1 MGPLS
6 GLGCRCVAPSRR
18 STISDHSGRPT
29 TATWRWL
36 ALAAVSAGL
45 TAASLAAVLLSPVPL
60 PPNLYIVGVLAFPVV
75 GGLVVAHRPG
85 NLIGRLLIL
94 VGAWNALGTA
104 ANTYVWM
111 NLEVGPLPSQN
122 LAAWLASWAFW
133 PAFPPMAIS
142 VAVFPSGR
150 LASRWLRWPLWV
162 GSAAAALL
170 TAAVMVLPVAVNDI
184 FWGDGVRNP
193 WGIAALA
200 PLAPV
205 SDLLPIL
212 VTVMIGLPTVD
223 LVLRWRRAQSVE
235 RLQMRWVALGFMVV
249 VVLGIAGLV
258 TEVLTT
264 TNELITVMLW
274 LGFGALP
281 AAIGVAVTQYR
292 LFEIDRLV
300 SRMVTYALL
309 VATLVGV
316 YAGGVIL
323 LRGLLPLQGDLAIA
337 ASTLMVAALFNPLRK
352 RVQLQVDR
360 RFNRSHYD
368 AQQEL
373 ERFAGRLRDNVELEG
388 LTDDLLAVV
397 RRTVQPSTATL
408 WIRKVPPQRHE
419 AKSRG

>member
-6 GLGCRCVAPSRR
+6 GLGRRCVAPSRR
-18 STISDHSGRPT
+18 STISDHSRRPT
-29 TATWRWL
+29 TASWRWL

-45 TAASLAAVLLSPVPL
+45 TAVSLTAVLLSPIPL
-60 PPNLYIVGVLAFPVV
+60 TPNLYLVGVIAFSVV
-75 GGLVVAHRPG
+75 GGLVVARRPG
-85 NLIGRLLIL
+85 NLVGRLLIL
-94 VGAWNALGTA
+94 VGAWFALGTA

-111 NLEVGPLPSQN
+111 SLEVGALPSQD
-122 LAAWLASWAFW
+122 LAKWLASWAFW

-162 GSAAAALL
+162 VSAASVLL
-170 TAAVMVLPVAVNDI
+170 TAVLMVLPVPVNDI

-193 WGIAALA
+193 WGIATLA
-200 PLAPV
+200 PLEPV
-205 SDLLPIL
+205 IDLLPIL
-212 VTVMIGLPTVD
+212 AIGMIGLATVD
-223 LVLRWRRAQSVE
+223 LILRWRRAESVE

-249 VVLGIAGLV
+249 VLLGVAGV
-258 TEVLTT
+258 VAEVVTT
-264 TNELITVMLW
+264 TDEFVYVFW

-300 SRMVTYALL
+300 SRTVTYALM

-316 YAGGVIL
+316 YAGGVIVL
-323 LRGLLPLQGDLAIA
+323 GGLLPLRGDLAIA
-337 ASTLMVAALFNPLRK
+337 ASTLMVAALFNPLRR

-360 RFNRSHYD
+360 RFNRSHYV

-373 ERFAGRLRDNVELEG
+373 EAFAGRLRDSLELEG

-397 RRTVQPSTATL
+397 GRTVQPSTATL
-408 WIRKVPPQRHE
+408 WIRNVPP
-419 AKSRG
+419 